1 MRPEQPCAVGIQSVI
16 PHPGRVPADLPV
28 SGVSEPRVRRQRQ
41 QLRVRRHC
49 DLKSLFAG
57 KQRRI
62 KGAWSRARG
71 SAFLRVGRGQV
82 SVRSGP
88 RLGTAETRAGRLDA
102 PSAAALSVQDGVP
115 AGESVQHAG
124 GAVPRHDIIGEFT
137 TSYRE
142 LSRGQSQFNVYEVV
156 NPKKKGKK
164 KKYTNSGTVM
174 LRSFLVETEV
184 SFLDYIKGGAVNIFS
199 VTAVN
204 HKRMSLGTQSPAFSS
219 CFLNSMLWR

>member
-1 MRPEQPCAVGIQSVI
+1 MEFLLGNPFSTPVGQCLGRGEGQSDEGSV
-16 PHPGRVPADLPV
+16 
-28 SGVSEPRVRRQRQ
+28 GVA
-41 QLRVRRHC
+41 QL
-49 DLKSLFAG
+49 
-57 KQRRI
+57 RRI
-62 KGAWSRARG
+62 KGAWPRARG
-71 SAFLRVGRGQV
+71 SAFLRVGRGRV

-115 AGESVQHAG
+115 PGESVQHAG

-142 LSRGQSQFNVYEVV
+142 HSRGQSQFNVYEVV

-164 KKYTNSGTVM
+164 KKYTNSGTVT

-184 SFLDYIKGGAVNIFS
+184 SFLDYIKGGARTVVTLTNLVVIHLHCCRPRGSCSRLARFFLPVLPVLAGMRIPFLLQVS
-199 VTAVN
+199 V
-204 HKRMSLGTQSPAFSS
+204 
-219 CFLNSMLWR
+219 